1 MSFSARMAKE
11 VLNLAPES
19 TLNERAVMFIN
30 PWMNPVILFTRRGSH
45 VAENFAPSFT
55 GIDQ

>member
-1 MSFSARMAKE
+1 MAKE